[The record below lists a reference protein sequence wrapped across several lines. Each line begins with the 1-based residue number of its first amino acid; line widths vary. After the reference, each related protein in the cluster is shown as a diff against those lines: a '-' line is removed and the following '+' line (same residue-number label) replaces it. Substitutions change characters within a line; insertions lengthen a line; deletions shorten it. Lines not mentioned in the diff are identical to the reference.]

1 MDEDAAK
8 PTPAPAP
15 RLCSTIACGGGDK
28 PHKTKGRGF
37 LDNAAPRD
45 SRLAGTGRAADF
57 DSLGSDGS
65 DIGLTTTIIHLT
77 KNLKCFWNPF
87 LEAQLVDDTI
97 ANCHIRIDPFLP
109 HACK

>member
-57 DSLGSDGS
+57 DSLGSDERIFDTRNPQHVCSCPLSQWMIGS
-65 DIGLTTTIIHLT
+65 
-77 KNLKCFWNPF
+77 
-87 LEAQLVDDTI
+87 
-97 ANCHIRIDPFLP
+97 
-109 HACK
+109 